1 MIENLLSL
9 YDVDE
14 NREVRVVDI
23 FSGREAKRRLM
34 SIGIKYSDILIKLNS
49 PSWGALLVK
58 NMSTGST
65 KIALGRNLA
74 KKIMVEYVA

>member
-1 MIENLLSL
+1 MTGNLLSL

-14 NREVRVVDI
+14 DREVRVVDI
-23 FSGREAKRRLM
+23 VSGREAKRRLM

-58 NMSTGST
+58 NISTGST

>member
-1 MIENLLSL
+1 MTGNLLSL

-14 NREVRVVDI
+14 DREVRVVDI

-58 NMSTGST
+58 NISTGST